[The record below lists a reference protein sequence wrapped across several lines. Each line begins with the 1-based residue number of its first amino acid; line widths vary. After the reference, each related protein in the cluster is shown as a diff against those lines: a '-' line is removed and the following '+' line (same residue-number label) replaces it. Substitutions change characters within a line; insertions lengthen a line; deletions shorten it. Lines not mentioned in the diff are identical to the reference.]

1 MVHFEKDVP
10 VVYAAG
16 KGGADELS
24 ENLGDHQVLFGY
36 LRTFLGYNF
45 FFFLNMFHVCQ
56 CFHDCSAEKRT
67 KYVAVRW
74 VGSSITP
81 TLRAKA
87 MEQARIIATSYIKV
101 FHIEI
106 LAHSQDEVTTSL
118 VNTRL
123 TKAAGAN
130 YGS

>member
-1 MVHFEKDVP
+1 MKKTSP
-10 VVYAAG
+10 
-16 KGGADELS
+16 LS
-24 ENLGDHQVLFGY
+24 MRQARVAPTNFPRIWATIKSCLVTCALSLG
-36 LRTFLGYNF
+36 TIF